1 MKFDD
6 TARFFGPSEK
16 LWPELFAAPGKLAK
30 RCCRD
35 CRKVVVEGIRR
46 FCGPCAIKRKLAKT
60 RESKRAKRDLNGR
73 KTQNSLVRAETLTH
87 AKNKACGIDTPQPKK
102 AGSSST
108 RKGGLL

>member
-73 KTQNSLVRAETLTH
+73 KTKNSPVGAEALSD
-87 AKNKACGIDTPQPKK
+87 AEIRGRCSDTPQAKK
-102 AGSSST
+102 VGFSST
-108 RKGGLL
+108 LKGGSL